1 MILFMNKS
9 DFSVIEKKKIL
20 KFFHVAIYNIH
31 FLLFIALA
39 LASFECEAPEKSFE
53 KEKHKQLK

>member
-1 MILFMNKS
+1 MLLYIYIL
-9 DFSVIEKKKIL
+9 
-20 KFFHVAIYNIH
+20 NIH

>member
-1 MILFMNKS
+1 ML
-9 DFSVIEKKKIL
+9 L
-20 KFFHVAIYNIH
+20 YIYTCVLNIH